1 MSTVTSDRTTS
12 TPSETAAPPTGLATV
27 GMLLVAAALLANLVA
42 GILDG
47 LTEDLVFFGGGL
59 AVALVGAAVSRR
71 RRRWA
76 GITILVLTLLLLAA
90 FFWLVF
96 GLAFPASPVEF
107 PAAIAYLL
115 GVVLSLWGAVR
126 LVRRRH
132 SAPRAYQLVVR
143 GAIVLVALGVV
154 ASGVIAATGGQ
165 SVSEAEAASAAM
177 TATMAAFEFEEG
189 TYEVD
194 ADQATTLLLRN
205 EDAFVHDFTVPG
217 LDVASTLAPGDE
229 VLLEVTA
236 PAGTYTVYCT
246 LHSDVSVSDPVEA
259 GMAAELVSR

>member
-1 MSTVTSDRTTS
+1 MTTVTSDRTTTT
-12 TPSETAAPPTGLATV
+12 TPEIAAPPMGLATV

-59 AVALVGAAVSRR
+59 AVALVGTAVSRR

-76 GITILVLTLLLLAA
+76 GITIVVLTLLLLAA

-115 GVVLSLWGAVR
+115 GVVLSVWGAVR

-132 SAPRAYQLVVR
+132 GAPRSYQAVVR
-143 GAIVLVALGVV
+143 GAVALVALGVV
-154 ASGVIAATGGQ
+154 ASGVLAATSGQ

-189 TYEVD
+189 TYEVA
-194 ADQATTLLLRN
+194 ADQPTTLLLRN
-205 EDAFVHDFTVPG
+205 EDTFVHDFTVPE
-217 LDVASTLAPGDE
+217 LDVAVTLAPGDD
-229 VLLEVTA
+229 VLVDITA
-236 PAGTYTVYCT
+236 PSGTWTIYCT
-246 LHSDVSVSDPVEA
+246 LHSDVSVEDPVEA
-259 GMAAELVSR
+259 GMAAQLVSR